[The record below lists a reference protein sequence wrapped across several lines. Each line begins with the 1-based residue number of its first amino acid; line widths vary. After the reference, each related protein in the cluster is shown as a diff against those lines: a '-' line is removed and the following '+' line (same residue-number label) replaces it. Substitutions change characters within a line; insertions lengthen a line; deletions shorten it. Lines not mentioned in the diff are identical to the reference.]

1 MLHSSTAVSFD
12 KRREWLLSY
21 EHLMEGTGRPL
32 LRLLFFYCY
41 LYVQWFSR
49 SLFGGRWTEMDVLTQ
64 KLWPVN
70 SVFPS
75 SHATQKVSQQQ
86 RFSF

>member
-1 MLHSSTAVSFD
+1 MLHSCTAVSFD

-41 LYVQWFSR
+41 LYVQCFST
-49 SLFGGRWTEMDVLTQ
+49 SLFGGRWTEMDVRIQ

-70 SVFPS
+70 SVFTS
-75 SHATQKVSQQQ
+75 SHATQKVSWLQQ
-86 RFSF
+86 FSF